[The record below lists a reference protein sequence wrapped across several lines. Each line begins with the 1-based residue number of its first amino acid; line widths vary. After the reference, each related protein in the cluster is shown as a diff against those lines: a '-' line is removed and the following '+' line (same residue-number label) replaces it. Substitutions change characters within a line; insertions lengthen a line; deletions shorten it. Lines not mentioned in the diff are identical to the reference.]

1 MTTTVRSSTKFRQAD
16 SVGPSPHTSSLQ
28 AQTCTLPPST
38 HGVFR
43 RPLRRW
49 IYSAP
54 VNLPNTNLPTG
65 VSGPFVFVFSS
76 AVSNVGGSP
85 HYLGW
90 PTKSGPQKVARSTAN
105 RSQVR
110 ALASLAASGN
120 SPAFS
125 LSRYLERRHPFTT
138 AGGAGRALRDIPI
151 RRESRRASD
160 RSHFIAHG
168 WTVESFDAASM
179 VSSPRR
185 PIIADPPR
193 RLAPSANTCIGQSLR
208 NDREGCGLTRAR
220 GK

>member
-1 MTTTVRSSTKFRQAD
+1 MTTVRSSTKFRQAD

-125 LSRYLERRHPFTT
+125 LSRYLERRRPFTT
-138 AGGAGRALRDIPI
+138 AGGPGKLSVTYPPGGRVAEPVIALT
-151 RRESRRASD
+151 SSL
-160 RSHFIAHG
+160 
-168 WTVESFDAASM
+168 TVGPLKASM
-179 VSSPRR
+179 PRRWCRHTADQSSPTLPVASLRR
-185 PIIADPPR
+185 PTPASGKV
-193 RLAPSANTCIGQSLR
+193 SATTEKDVG
-208 NDREGCGLTRAR
+208 
-220 GK
+220 